1 MKVIE
6 IDLDSVVKEKSLIAL
21 GNFDGVHKGHIELI
35 DTAIKRAKELDVKSS
50 ALIFK
55 EHTDNLV
62 NINKKEILTNNKTK
76 FEIFENLGLDIVY
89 LIDFTKEFMA
99 YSPMKFLDD
108 FLCKS
113 LNVIGVVVGYDYTYG
128 YKKEGHVN
136 FLLDNKNLFKSV
148 DIIAPVKNQNIK
160 ISSSLIRDLIKNGN
174 LKKANYLL
182 TRPYKIIGEVIHA
195 KGLGKKMGYP
205 TANLKLLDNYV
216 IPRFGVYDTDIII
229 DGKKYKASTSVG
241 TNPTVET
248 NDGVKIE
255 AHILDFNKDIYG
267 KVVELE
273 FLDFIRPEIKFDN
286 VEELFEQISR
296 DVDVTRRR

>member
-128 YKKEGHVN
+128 YKKEGLVN
-136 FLLDNKNLFKSV
+136 FLLDNTNLFKSV